1 MRYHIIR
8 TDVHLGL
15 VFYLTDEG
23 RGYTQWG
30 VWCPELSRA
39 KTFTFQEAINTH
51 NWIVENNQ
59 AIGAIYPAFEPERTV
74 NDFIIL
80 KKEEADDAIQG
91 YSREKAEV
99 VARNCCKDNPGQA
112 YVIYQRVK
120 GFIVDGIREIE

>member
-1 MRYHIIR
+1 MGS
-8 TDVHLGL
+8 LL
-15 VFYLTDEG
+15 
-23 RGYTQWG
+23 
-30 VWCPELSRA
+30 PELSRA

-59 AIGAIYPAFEPERTV
+59 AIGAIYPAFEPERTM

-91 YSREKAEV
+91 YSGKKAEEI
-99 VARNCCKDNPGQA
+99 ARACCNNTPGQA

-120 GFIVDGIREIE
+120 GFVSDRIREIE